1 MANRALAAMLVA
13 ALGVAPSFT
22 PTAARSIETLRP
34 IRTLVYDV
42 AVSIGNTR
50 RSERAGSGNAGAAP
64 ENTSRRRAT
73 AAARVEPRPG
83 GSRDSSSASVSAQ
96 GSIQADIMAVTADSG
111 LVVDLTEMASGRNRA
126 KVRLAITS
134 DGAVTYDPRSSE
146 EVSGEELALARWL
159 ARGFYGEHPTD
170 PGTSWTIDQ
179 SGNGVN
185 AAEHYRVV
193 GTEAHRIT
201 LNYSREEEKSIG
213 ADAYG
218 ETRQGSLL
226 YDRFMVVPIRAT
238 YQGQA
243 RRDFF
248 GAFDTTLTSVT
259 LTLRTDSFAKK
270 P

>member
-1 MANRALAAMLVA
+1 MAKRSLAATLVA
-13 ALGVAPSFT
+13 VFSVAPWFAPANAGAVES
-22 PTAARSIETLRP
+22 LRP

-42 AVSIGNTR
+42 AVTIGNTR
-50 RSERAGSGNAGAAP
+50 RSERTGTGAAGAPPETGARHRPSGGSG
-64 ENTSRRRAT
+64 S
-73 AAARVEPRPG
+73 ARPA
-83 GSRDSSSASVSAQ
+83 GSRDASSASVDAQ
-96 GSIQADIMAVTADSG
+96 GSIRADVMAVTQDAG
-111 LVVDLTEMASGRNRA
+111 LVVDLTETASGRNRA
-126 KVRLAITS
+126 KVRLAITA
-134 DGAVTYDPRSSE
+134 DGNVTYDPRFAT

-159 ARGFYGEHPTD
+159 ARGFYGERPTD
-170 PGTSWTIDQ
+170 PGTAWTVDQ

-193 GTEAHRIT
+193 ATDSPRVT
-201 LNYSREEEKSIG
+201 LNYTREEEKSIG

-218 ETRQGSLL
+218 ETRQGSVL
-226 YDRFMVVPIRAT
+226 YDRFMVAPIRAT

-243 RRDFF
+243 RRDFI